1 MDEAIRAFIAF
12 LKVEQGASPETVR
25 NYASDLR
32 QLKGFVLSSRLAKR
46 PVDPAV
52 LSSDSVRAYLQ
63 WLDRKGEKQT
73 SLARK
78 LASIRSFYRYLVRQG
93 LVNRSPVEDLRTPKQ
108 PKHLPLVLAK
118 DDANALMT
126 FPNEQTTG
134 SRRDRALLETL
145 YSTGARV
152 SELVALNTDDVR
164 QSEGLVRLQ
173 GKGRKER
180 IVPIGDLAL
189 DAIRSYRA
197 SLPPQISRLAHQA
210 LFVNNRGGRLTTRS
224 VARIVAHYSSR
235 LAGGSVSPHTLRHS
249 FATHLLDEGA
259 DLRAIQEMLGHA
271 SLSTTQK
278 YTHVATD
285 QLLAVYD
292 KAHPRAGRTA
302 SDRVVKEGK
311 R

>member
-1 MDEAIRAFIAF
+1 MDEAIRDFIAF
-12 LKVEQGASPETVR
+12 LTVEQRASPETAR

-32 QLKGFVLSSRLAKR
+32 QLRGFLLSSPSAER
-46 PVDPAV
+46 PINPGA
-52 LSSDSVRAYLQ
+52 LSSDSIRAYLQ

-78 LASIRSFYRYLVRQG
+78 LASIRSFYRYLMRRG
-93 LVNRSPVEDLRTPKQ
+93 LVKGNPVEDLRTPKQ
-108 PKHLPLVLAK
+108 PKHLPRVLTK

-126 FPNEQTTG
+126 FPNEQTSG
-134 SRRDRALLETL
+134 SLRDRALLETL

-152 SELVALNTDDVR
+152 SELVALDLDDVG
-164 QSEGLVRLQ
+164 QSEGLVRLR

-189 DAIRSYRA
+189 DAIRCYRA
-197 SLPPQISRLAHQA
+197 SLPAHLSRQHPA
-210 LFVNNRGGRLTTRS
+210 LFVNQRGGRLTTRS
-224 VARIVAHYSSR
+224 VARIVARYSGR

-271 SLSTTQK
+271 SLRTTQK

-285 QLLAVYD
+285 QLLTVYD

-302 SDRVVKEGK
+302 TERVTKQGK

>member
-12 LKVEQGASPETVR
+12 LRVDQGASPETVR

-32 QLKGFVLSSRLAKR
+32 QLGGFLLSSRLAER
-46 PVDPAV
+46 PINPAA

-78 LASIRSFYRYLVRQG
+78 LASIRSFYRYLMRQG

-108 PKHLPLVLAK
+108 PRHLPHVLTK

-126 FPNEQTTG
+126 FPNGRTTG
-134 SRRDRALLETL
+134 SLRDRALLETL

-152 SELVALNTDDVR
+152 SELVALNIDDVL

-189 DAIRSYRA
+189 DAIRTYRS
-197 SLPPQISRLAHQA
+197 SLPPHVARLGPPAV
-210 LFVNNRGGRLTTRS
+210 FVNHRGGRLTTRS

-235 LAGGSVSPHTLRHS
+235 LASGSVSPHTLRHS

-271 SLSTTQK
+271 SLRTTQK

-292 KAHPRAGRTA
+292 KAHPRAGRTTA
-302 SDRVVKEGK
+302 DRVVKEGK